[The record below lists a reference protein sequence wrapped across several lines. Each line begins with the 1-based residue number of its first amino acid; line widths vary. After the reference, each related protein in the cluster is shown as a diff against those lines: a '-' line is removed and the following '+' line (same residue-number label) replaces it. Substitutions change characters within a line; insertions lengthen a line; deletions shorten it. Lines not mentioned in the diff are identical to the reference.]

1 MLRSFISTLCLML
14 FLGLSCPLQ
23 AQAVEGEQRFA
34 DLGVCR
40 LESGAAIENCRIGY
54 RTFGSLNANRSN
66 AILFPSWY
74 NGTSQDLTQFFG
86 PDRMVDTAHYFGVA
100 IDALGDGVS
109 SSPSNSLTQKGTK
122 FPAITIRDTVNAE
135 YRLATEIL
143 KVKHVYA
150 VMGISM
156 GGMQTFEWAV
166 DYPDF
171 MDRAV
176 PIVGTPQQ
184 TSYDLLNWD
193 VLGKAIEADPAYNN
207 GNYEAE
213 PPLKLAN
220 ELSTMMLPTPS
231 FWAREISRADFP
243 HWLEQMQQNTTLDA
257 NNRLWQL
264 QAMMS
269 LDVTHGRGDLAQAA
283 GRTKAKFFIVVS
295 DYDHLVNPAPALQ
308 WANLLHAGTYVSHND
323 CGHRMLL
330 AECDGESLTA
340 VVRQFLAEK

>member
-1 MLRSFISTLCLML
+1 
-14 FLGLSCPLQ
+14 LQ
-23 AQAVEGEQRFA
+23 AQAVEGEQQFA

-40 LESGAAIENCRIGY
+40 LESGTAIENCRIGY
-54 RTFGSLNANRSN
+54 RTFGSLNAARSN

-74 NGTSQDLTQFFG
+74 NGTSQDLRQFFG
-86 PDRMVDTAHYFGVA
+86 PDRMVDTTRYFGVA

-109 SSPSNSLTQKGTK
+109 SSPSNSAMQKGTR
-122 FPAITIRDTVNAE
+122 FPAITIRDMVNAE

-156 GGMQTFEWAV
+156 GGMQTFEWSV

-193 VLGKAIEADPAYNN
+193 ALGQAIEADPAYNH
-207 GNYEAE
+207 GDYETE

-220 ELSTMMLPTPS
+220 ELSTMTLPTPS
-231 FWAREISRADFP
+231 FWAREISRADYP
-243 HWLEQMQQNTTLDA
+243 HWLEQMQHNTTLDA
-257 NNRLWQL
+257 NNRLRQL
-264 QAMMS
+264 RAMMS
-269 LDVTHGRGDLAQAA
+269 LDVTHGQGDLAQAA
-283 GRTKAKFFIVVS
+283 GRAKAKFFIVVS
-295 DYDHLVNPAPALQ
+295 AQDHLVNPAPALQ

-340 VVRQFLAEK
+340 VVRQFLAGK